1 MATWRQPTHTVSD
14 TAEMEA
20 DSVWA
25 SIWGNP
31 DDYLVWAA
39 LTMRRG
45 ICIRCGRECANLEH
59 RAGPGYA
66 QCPECARQAT
76 QEWEADHV

>member
-1 MATWRQPTHTVSD
+1 MQAID
-14 TAEMEA
+14 A
-20 DSVWA
+20 DAVWGA
-25 SIWGNP
+25 IWDAP
-31 DDYLVWAA
+31 DNALLWAG

-45 ICIRCGRECANLEH
+45 ICIRCGRECAELEH